1 MKKIIVLS
9 IVATLVVAAGSAWA
23 CSTCGCS
30 TPKAKKVGAGVK
42 VEPAAVKTSV
52 TAAKA
57 KPAAAAVCLKCG
69 QVKGTDVCC
78 KQGQLKC
85 AKCGLAKGSPGCCKI
100 PKGAKNVA
108 LCTSCGQFKGS
119 STCCKKGVETCKK
132 CNLAKGS
139 PGCCKL
145 AVAK

>member
-1 MKKIIVLS
+1 MKKFIVLS
-9 IVATLVVAAGSAWA
+9 ILATLVIAAGSAWA

-30 TPKAKKVGAGVK
+30 GTPKAKVAAGAKVGT
-42 VEPAAVKTSV
+42 AAVKAEV
-52 TAAKA
+52 KTAPKS
-57 KPAAAAVCLKCG
+57 AAICMKCG
-69 QVKGTDVCC
+69 QIKGTDTCC

-100 PKGAKNVA
+100 PKGAKSVA

-119 STCCKKGVETCKK
+119 STCCQKGAEKCTK

-145 AVAK
+145 AK